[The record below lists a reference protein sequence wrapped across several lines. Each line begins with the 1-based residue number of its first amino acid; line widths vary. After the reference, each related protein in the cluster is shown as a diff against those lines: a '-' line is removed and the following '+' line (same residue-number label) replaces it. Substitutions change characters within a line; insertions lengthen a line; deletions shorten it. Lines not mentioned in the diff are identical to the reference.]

1 MRTTTGI
8 IAALVAVVA
17 LGSTESVA
25 CRGPGS
31 ERATLLEKLP
41 RDAQREDIVAK
52 VEVTEWLPLPR
63 PLYNDPSLTNRVKA
77 RVIETI
83 KGIGLRQI
91 ITIDT
96 GGTSCDQVLTPKV
109 VGQEAYIAGRFWIDQ
124 RGEIVFIGG
133 HPKYPDEAVP
143 VEKQ

>member
-1 MRTTTGI
+1 MRTSRRL
-8 IAALVAVVA
+8 IAAFVAVVA
-17 LGSTESVA
+17 LGSTEAVA
-25 CRGPGS
+25 CRGPS
-31 ERATLLEKLP
+31 LETTTLLERLP
-41 RDAQREDIVAK
+41 RDALREDVVAK
-52 VEVTEWLPLPR
+52 VEVTEWLQH
-63 PLYNDPSLTNRVKA
+63 PLYNDPNLTNLVKA

-83 KGIGLRQI
+83 KGIDLGQI

-109 VGQEAYIAGRFWIDQ
+109 LGQEAYIAGRFWIDQ
-124 RGEIVFIGG
+124 RGETVFIGG